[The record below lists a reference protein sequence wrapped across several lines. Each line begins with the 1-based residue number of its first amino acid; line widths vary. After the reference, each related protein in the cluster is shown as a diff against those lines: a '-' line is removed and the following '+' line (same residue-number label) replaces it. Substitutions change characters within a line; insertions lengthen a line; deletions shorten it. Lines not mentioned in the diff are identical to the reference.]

1 MRRWILHLDLDEFIA
16 AVERLRRPDLAG
28 KPIVVGGDGDPSKR
42 GVVSTASYEA
52 RVFGIRSAM
61 PLRTAY
67 KRNPHAIFLPVDAD
81 AYLAAS
87 RGVMDTLRTLVAEV
101 EVAGWDEAYL
111 DVETDEPEALAR
123 DIQGRVLERSRLWST
138 IGIGDNRLQ
147 AKLASGFGKPRGV
160 FTVTSDRWAELM
172 FGLPTTD
179 LWGVGSKTAGKLA
192 ELGIRTVGDLATADE
207 DALAE
212 RFGPNTGPWLAS
224 LGRGEGSSRV
234 HPEGWTAKGHGR
246 ERTFQRDL
254 TDPDEI
260 RRETIRLADAVLDDL
275 RREERPATH
284 VTVKVRFAPFFTSTH
299 GVTLAEPTMDPEALR
314 SAALRALGRFELDR
328 PVRLLGVR
336 AEMAPPRGAP
346 GARDASA
353 ERER

>member
-16 AVERLRRPDLAG
+16 AVERLRRPELEG
-28 KPIVVGGDGDPSKR
+28 RPIVVGGDGDPSKR

-67 KRNPHAIFLPVDAD
+67 KRNPDAIFLPVDAD
-81 AYLAAS
+81 AYLEAS
-87 RGVMDTLRTLVAEV
+87 REVMDTLRTFDADV

-111 DVETDEPEALAR
+111 AVETADPVELAR
-123 DIQGRVLERSRLWST
+123 EIQERVLERTRLWST

-160 FTVTSDRWAELM
+160 FSVTSERWPELM
-172 FGLPTTD
+172 FGLPTAE
-179 LWGVGSKTAGKLA
+179 LWGIGSKTAAKLA

-207 DALAE
+207 EALAR

-224 LGRGEGSSRV
+224 LGRGEGSARV

-254 TDPDEI
+254 TDPSEI
-260 RRETIRLADAVLDDL
+260 RRETVRLADAVLDDL

-284 VTVKVRFAPFFTSTH
+284 VTVKVRFAPFFTGTH
-299 GVTLAEPTMDPEALR
+299 GVTLGEPTMEPEAVR
-314 SAALRALGRFELDR
+314 SAALRALERFELDR

-336 AEMAPPRGAP
+336 AEMAPPVVQ
-346 GARDASA
+346 DAG
-353 ERER
+353 